1 MLNDTFS
8 ISLVTD
14 IIPGGGDTPIV
25 RALRMAKAKGWN
37 QSQFAAQ
44 LGVLPQDVTNWK
56 ARGMPPEWH
65 EPVATKL
72 GCSVDELLGRG
83 RPTPPT
89 NPASRWPFDT
99 IPFEDFDELDISHKL
114 EIAEILEDRIRR
126 LRPKVS
132 ESKRARKSLRPR
144 TR

>member
-1 MLNDTFS
+1 MLNEVFS
-8 ISLVTD
+8 IYRVTD
-14 IIPGGGDTPIV
+14 KPSSRGDTPII

-37 QSQFAAQ
+37 QSRFAAQ
-44 LGVLPQDVTNWK
+44 LGVLPQDITNWK

-89 NPASRWPFDT
+89 HPASRWPFGN
-99 IPFEDFDELDISHKL
+99 IPFKDFDDLDDVYKA
-114 EIAEILEDRIRR
+114 EIGEILEDRIRR
-126 LRPKVS
+126 LTARVAKTI
-132 ESKRARKSLRPR
+132 RNRKSL
-144 TR
+144 